1 LENLKFLLLKH
12 TLYYKAETAQ
22 TYIQSNPSKFGV
34 NMFGK
39 KGQGMHM
46 FGGLDIV
53 IVLIGVFLG
62 MFLVYYGINAGWLP
76 SDMFCGSVAAPVA

>member
-1 LENLKFLLLKH
+1 
-12 TLYYKAETAQ
+12 
-22 TYIQSNPSKFGV
+22 
-34 NMFGK
+34 MFGK

-76 SDMFCGSVAAPVA
+76 SGLFCPASAPVV